1 MRVYETNGTRT
12 RSVTVGIYR
21 YCSFCTPLACQF
33 SCSVSNTTDNILGEY
48 SILTRSNLESSKGPD
63 GVTDSPLTRP
73 FLFWD
78 AALTHA
84 VRLWELGKKQVQYK
98 IVPAIIHPHPKF
110 WPEFN

>member
-1 MRVYETNGTRT
+1 MRVHETNGTRT

-48 SILTRSNLESSKGPD
+48 SNLTRSNLESSKGPD

-84 VRLWELGKKQVQYK
+84 VRLWELGKKQSTVQNR
-98 IVPAIIHPHPKF
+98 PCHHSPTP
-110 WPEFN
+110 